1 MKKLLA
7 SSVIAATAFVGV
19 AAPAMADVS
28 ANVGYASEYYYR
40 GIKQKE
46 SSASA
51 GIDFEQSGFYAGT
64 WTADVGDGLEVDVY
78 GGYNLELGEFTVG
91 AGVTGYYYTGEFDD
105 TYEEVNLSA
114 GWKFLSVGYSVGT
127 YDNFDGPEQD
137 YDFVEVTAE
146 LNGFYGTYGVFGKDS
161 EGDYIE
167 LGYGAEVGGFDL
179 GVAAI
184 FSSDELSDQ
193 SDSDGDDTESEA
205 LIFSLSKTF
214 DL

>member
-19 AAPAMADVS
+19 AAPAMADLS

-40 GIKQKE
+40 GILQKE

-51 GIDFEQSGFYAGT
+51 GLDFEQAGFYAGT

-78 GGYNLELGEFTVG
+78 GGYGMEFGDFTVG
-91 AGVTGYYYTGEFDD
+91 AGVTGYYYTGEFDE
-105 TYEEVNLSA
+105 TYEEINLNL
-114 GWKFLSVGYSVGT
+114 GWKFISLGYSVGE
-127 YDNFDGPEQD
+127 YDADPETQD
-137 YDFVEVTAE
+137 YDYIELTVEH
-146 LNGFYGTYGVFGKDS
+146 NGFYATYGDFGDDF
-161 EGDYIE
+161 EGDHFK

-179 GVAAI
+179 GIEAI

-193 SDSDGDDTESEA
+193 ADSDGDSTESEA
-205 LIFSLSKTF
+205 LIFSLGKTF